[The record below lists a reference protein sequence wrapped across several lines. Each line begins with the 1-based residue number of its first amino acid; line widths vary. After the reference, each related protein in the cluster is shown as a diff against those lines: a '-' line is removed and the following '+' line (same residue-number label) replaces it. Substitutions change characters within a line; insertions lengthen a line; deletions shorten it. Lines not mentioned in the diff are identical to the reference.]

1 MGMGRGVLQRLR
13 SLRKK
18 LIAASTMNL
27 TAPPLDF
34 SIVEDLTNHAAK
46 QTLEAGVV
54 ELSNRSDGFLL
65 VGLQQAL
72 GSVQCL
78 ELAAKAFNIL
88 MGNRAIE
95 LPFPGRL
102 QGVAI
107 GSLGFFV
114 SHGQRQVGANL
125 FQKTY

>member
-1 MGMGRGVLQRLR
+1 
-13 SLRKK
+13 
-18 LIAASTMNL
+18 
-27 TAPPLDF
+27 
-34 SIVEDLTNHAAK
+34 
-46 QTLEAGVV
+46 
-54 ELSNRSDGFLL
+54 
-65 VGLQQAL
+65 
-72 GSVQCL
+72 
-78 ELAAKAFNIL
+78 

-125 FQKTY
+125 FQIVGLTSHAVIGEIIPDLIGNTQRLTVGMQRASHPFVQVQPCEDRPHLKGHFKRWCSLASKNFQHFHWFHGVWIPHPAKLRSLSAA